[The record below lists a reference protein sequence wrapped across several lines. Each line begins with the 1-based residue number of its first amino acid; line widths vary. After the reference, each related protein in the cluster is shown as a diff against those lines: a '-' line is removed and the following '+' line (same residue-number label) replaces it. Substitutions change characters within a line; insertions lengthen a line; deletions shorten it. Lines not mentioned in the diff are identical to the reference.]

1 VKYLQSFKKREIS
14 FQYSVIAGL
23 ILIISYMAISFLLK
37 DNLYLQKSTDLISIL
52 INLMATLCLFYA
64 SYKSRIYGKQIYYAW
79 LILALAQ
86 LFYVAGDTAWTF
98 IELFLHE
105 VPFPSVADDLY
116 LLYYVLFATGL
127 ILLSRPIINAEKLYK
142 TILDIGI
149 ILISAVLIFWT
160 TLVSSISTNI
170 FLPLSL
176 TLYYIIRDFVLFFLV
191 LNLILRQPTKRMR
204 DPFMLLI
211 GGILAYI
218 ITDTSFSYLFLNN
231 AYISGSLI
239 DAGWIIAFIL
249 IGLAGI
255 LQGNRANVESIEIM
269 QNRRPKHAISSFI
282 PLLWV
287 GTGVFMLVWG
297 YYNLPPS
304 NFATVQ
310 LKFVIFMVL
319 VILRYTLSILEKKG
333 FFRGALRS

>member
-1 VKYLQSFKKREIS
+1 
-14 FQYSVIAGL
+14 
-23 ILIISYMAISFLLK
+23 
-37 DNLYLQKSTDLISIL
+37 
-52 INLMATLCLFYA
+52 
-64 SYKSRIYGKQIYYAW
+64 
-79 LILALAQ
+79 
-86 LFYVAGDTAWTF
+86 
-98 IELFLHE
+98 
-105 VPFPSVADDLY
+105 
-116 LLYYVLFATGL
+116 
-127 ILLSRPIINAEKLYK
+127 
-142 TILDIGI
+142 
-149 ILISAVLIFWT
+149 
-160 TLVSSISTNI
+160 
-170 FLPLSL
+170 
-176 TLYYIIRDFVLFFLV
+176 
-191 LNLILRQPTKRMR
+191 
-204 DPFMLLI
+204 MLLI

-255 LQGNRANVESIEIM
+255 LQGNRANVESSEIM

-287 GTGVFMLVWG
+287 GTAVFMLVWG
-297 YYNLPPS
+297 YSNLPPS

-310 LKFVIFMVL
+310 LKFIIFMVL

>member
-1 VKYLQSFKKREIS
+1 MKYLQSFKKREIS
-14 FQYSVIAGL
+14 FQYSVITGL

-255 LQGNRANVESIEIM
+255 LQGNRANVESSEIM

-287 GTGVFMLVWG
+287 GTAVFMLVWG
-297 YYNLPPS
+297 YSNLPPS

>member
-1 VKYLQSFKKREIS
+1 
-14 FQYSVIAGL
+14 
-23 ILIISYMAISFLLK
+23 MAISFLLK

-211 GGILAYI
+211 GGVLAYI

-239 DAGWIIAFIL
+239 DCGWIIAFIL

-255 LQGNRANVESIEIM
+255 LQGNRANVESIEIL

-287 GTGVFMLVWG
+287 GTAVFMLVWV
-297 YYNLPPS
+297 YSNLPPS

-310 LKFVIFMVL
+310 LKFIIFMVL
-319 VILRYTLSILEKKG
+319 VIIRYALSILEKKG